1 MGYFSNLKTSDKLT
15 LTFSLFTL
23 FSLVVLLFSINVSYF
38 FIWYNQIKKE
48 SLYDM
53 NINYNSYTDWMLD
66 NNKEAFK
73 NYILEKDTIITPVD
87 SDEMICSP
95 WVTAKLHND
104 PDAVKEVMDSFFY
117 EIDGKTY
124 FVFTKNY
131 NDIWEVSILNDTTD
145 YFNSQIIIIKISA
158 VIIFL
163 FIIFNYFA
171 WRYISR
177 VTLKELKNISN
188 KVCSLDLNDK
198 LPNLNVTWP
207 EDDEIRILWEALND
221 SFWKIQNQSETQ
233 KQFITD
239 VSHEFKT
246 PLMVLNSKIDLYKK
260 AVSLWKEVD
269 TDKLLWNIKFWIK
282 KLNKLLE
289 TMFFISRVQDNSI
302 KLCNEKINIKATTN
316 TLLSDLN
323 ILYPDKNIKLEL
335 DINENFLLNA
345 DKVIFNI
352 LLENIFTNAIKFNWK
367 DVLIKVY
374 NKWNSLF
381 IEDNWNWIEK
391 DKLKSIWEK
400 FKRYDVNI
408 EWFGVWLFIVKRIAE
423 IYNWWIDVESTV
435 WKWTTFTIKF

>member
-302 KLCNEKINIKATTN
+302 KLCNEKINIKTTAN
-316 TLLSDLN
+316 ALLSDLN

-352 LLENIFTNAIKFNWK
+352 LLENIFTNAIKFNWE

>member
-1 MGYFSNLKTSDKLT
+1 MRYFSNLKTSDKLT

-53 NINYNSYTDWMLD
+53 NINYNSYTDWMVE

-73 NYILEKDTIITPVD
+73 NYILEKDTIITPID
-87 SDEMICSP
+87 SDEMICSA
-95 WVTAKLHND
+95 WVTTKLHND
-104 PDAVKEVMDSFFY
+104 PNAVKEVMDSFFY
-117 EIDGKTY
+117 EIDWKTY

-131 NDIWEVSILNDTTD
+131 DDIWEVSILNDTTD
-145 YFNSQIIIIKISA
+145 YFNSQVIIIKISA

-177 VTLKELKNISN
+177 ITLRELKNISN

-198 LPNLNVTWP
+198 LPNLNVVWP
-207 EDDEIRILWEALND
+207 EDDEIRILWEALNE
-221 SFWKIQNQSETQ
+221 SFLKIQNQSETQ

-246 PLMVLNSKIDLYKK
+246 PLMVLNSKIDLYTK
-260 AVSLWKEVD
+260 AVWLWKKVSI
-269 TDKLLWNIKFWIK
+269 DKLLVDVKLWIK

-302 KLCNEKINIKATTN
+302 KLCNEKINIKTSTN
-316 TLLSDLN
+316 WLLSDLN
-323 ILYPDKNIKLEL
+323 ILFPDKNIKL
-335 DINENFLLNA
+335 DVNINDNFLLNA
-345 DKVIFNI
+345 DRVIFNI
-352 LLENIFTNAIKFNWK
+352 LLENIFTNAIKFNWN

-381 IEDNWNWIEK
+381 IEDNWNGIEK

-408 EWFGVWLFIVKRIAE
+408 EWFWVWLFIVKRIAE